1 MSVSFRRW
9 STIGATLVVC
19 SVLTLLVVGRE
30 IRLRLDSAYKGYPGS
45 YTKLLLRP
53 GTSARAAA
61 QQLQEA
67 GVVESATTLVLWL
80 RWKDWAD
87 RIHSGEYR
95 FEGSISVV
103 EVADMITR
111 GRVLMYPVTIPEGS
125 DRWQVAAALE
135 RAGFGS
141 REAALRAM
149 LRTELIADL
158 DTDAETLEGY
168 VFPDTYMAPRT
179 ATTEGLIELM
189 VTHFRSIWTAA
200 RQARA
205 QELGMTVR
213 EVVTLASM
221 VEAEVTQADE
231 RSLVSGVF
239 PQSSGTAH
247 AAAVRPDPVV
257 CPAFEWSQ
265 RPQHPPTRFRAQV
278 TVQYLPRRR
287 PANGPYRQSGRREPG
302 RCPVAGRCGVPLLC
316 VSQRR
321 QPRLFSHAA
330 GAQPHGQPVSA
341 VSELRSRSLVGSGVA
356 ARYRF
361 GLVVSETNADVTSR
375 LLEGAME
382 ALREHGGDCG
392 KHLRGAGAWSL

>member
-239 PQSSGTAH
+239 HNRLERRMLLQCDPTLLYALRLSG
-247 AAAVRPDPVV
+247 RSD
-257 CPAFEWSQ
+257 
-265 RPQHPPTRFRAQV
+265 RNI
-278 TVQYLPRRR
+278 RRR
-287 PANGPYRQSGRREPG
+287 DFELKSPYNTYRVGGLPTGPIGNPG
-302 RCPVAGRCGVPLLC
+302 EGSLD
-316 VSQRR
+316 
-321 QPRLFSHAA
+321 AA
-330 GAQPHGQPVSA
+330 LWP
-341 VSELRSRSLVGSGVA
+341 
-356 ARYRF
+356 
-361 GLVVSETNADVTSR
+361 ADVAFLYFVSR
-375 LLEGAME
+375 NDGSHVFSRTLQ
-382 ALREHGGDCG
+382 EHN
-392 KHLRGAGAWSL
+392 RMVNRYQR